1 MTRPQCECPWS
12 IVDDDNKCVSTYTH
26 SGQTIHAGCGRY
38 RDDRSTVCSLCK
50 CPSPDFDVCDTCA
63 PGVIR
68 RAQEVAHRTKDW
80 NK

>member
-12 IVDDDNKCVSTYTH
+12 IVDRDNRCVSDQVHT
-26 SGQTIHAGCGRY
+26 GCGKY
-38 RDDRSTVCSLCK
+38 RDDHSGVCSLCNG
-50 CPSPDFDVCDTCA
+50 PSPDFDVCDACA